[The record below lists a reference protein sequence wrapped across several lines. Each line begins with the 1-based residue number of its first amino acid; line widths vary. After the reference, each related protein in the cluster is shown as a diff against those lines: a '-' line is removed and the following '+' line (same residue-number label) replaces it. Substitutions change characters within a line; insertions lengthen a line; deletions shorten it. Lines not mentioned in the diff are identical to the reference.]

1 MGDCFLGDLCECLHL
16 KLNSGKSAQSNL
28 DVGQDEMNVLRLECH
43 YHRRLLDVGQDEM
56 NVLRLECHYH
66 RRLPVWKIQTL

>member
-1 MGDCFLGDLCECLHL
+1 MGDCFLEDLCECLHL

-28 DVGQDEMNVLRLECH
+28 DVGQDKMNALRLECH
-43 YHRRLLDVGQDEM
+43 
-56 NVLRLECHYH
+56 CH